1 MSIFIRPGGESM
13 MVGFMAS
20 RTGRWVRMLAGTG
33 MVVGGLASGSLKGN
47 LMAAVG
53 LVPLLAGAFD
63 LCLFGPLFGLPVK
76 GEAIRR
82 KVGLIGE
89 DSLLPHPPLPLTE
102 RPTLLH

>member
-1 MSIFIRPGGESM
+1 M

-20 RTGRWVRMLAGTG
+20 RTGRWTRMLVGASV
-33 MVVGGLASGSLKGN
+33 VVGGLATDTVKGKM
-47 LMAAVG
+47 MAALG

-63 LCLFGPLFGLPVK
+63 VCLFGPLFGLPLK

-89 DSLLPHPPLPLTE
+89 DSLLPHPPMPLTE

>member
-1 MSIFIRPGGESM
+1 MLVGAALVMGGLSSSS
-13 MVGFMAS
+13 GK
-20 RTGRWVRMLAGTG
+20 GTG
-33 MVVGGLASGSLKGN
+33 LAL
-47 LMAAVG
+47 VG

-63 LCLFGPLFGLPVK
+63 VCLFGPLFGLPLK

-89 DSLLPHPPLPLTE
+89 DSLLPHPPMAMTE

>member
-1 MSIFIRPGGESM
+1 M

-20 RTGRWVRMLAGTG
+20 RSGRWTRMLAGAG
-33 MVVGGLASGSLKGN
+33 MVVGGLASGSPKGTW
-47 LMAAVG
+47 MALAG

-63 LCLFGPLFGLPVK
+63 VCLFGPLFGLPVS

-89 DSLLPHPPLPLTE
+89 DSLLPHPPMPLTE
-102 RPTLLH
+102 RPALLH

>member
-1 MSIFIRPGGESM
+1 M

-20 RTGRWVRMLAGTG
+20 RTGRWTRMLVGASL
-33 MVVGGLASGSLKGN
+33 VVGGLSSDSVKGKV
-47 LMAAVG
+47 MALVG

-63 LCLFGPLFGLPVK
+63 VCLFGPLFGLPLK

-89 DSLLPHPPLPLTE
+89 DSLLPHPPMPLTE

>member
-1 MSIFIRPGGESM
+1 M

-20 RTGRWVRMLAGTG
+20 RTGRWSRMLAGSAL
-33 MVVGGLASGSLKGN
+33 VVGGLSSRSSKGKA
-47 LMAAVG
+47 MALVG

-63 LCLFGPLFGLPVK
+63 ICLLGPLFGLPMQ

-89 DSLLPHPPLPLTE
+89 DSLLPHPPMAMTE

>member
-1 MSIFIRPGGESM
+1 MM

-20 RTGRWVRMLAGTG
+20 RTGRWTRMLTG
-33 MVVGGLASGSLKGN
+33 ASLVVGGLSTGSIKGK
-47 LMAAVG
+47 LMALGG
-53 LVPLLAGAFD
+53 LVPLLTGAFD
-63 LCLFGPLFGLPVK
+63 VCLFGPLFGLPLK

-89 DSLLPHPPLPLTE
+89 DSLLPHPPMPLTE

>member
-1 MSIFIRPGGESM
+1 
-13 MVGFMAS
+13 MVVGA
-20 RTGRWVRMLAGTG
+20 G
-33 MVVGGLASGSLKGN
+33 MVVGGLVSGSARGRV
-47 LMAAVG
+47 MALAG

-63 LCLFGPLFGLPVK
+63 FCLFGPFFGLPIR

-89 DSLLPHPPLPLTE
+89 DSLLPHPPIPLAE

>member
-1 MSIFIRPGGESM
+1 

-20 RTGRWVRMLAGTG
+20 RTGRWTRMLAGASL
-33 MVVGGLASGSLKGN
+33 VAGGLSSESAKGRV
-47 LMAAVG
+47 LALVG

-63 LCLFGPLFGLPVK
+63 VCLLGPLFGLPLQ

-82 KVGLIGE
+82 KLGLLGE
-89 DSLLPHPPLPLTE
+89 DSLLPHPPVPLPE

>member
-1 MSIFIRPGGESM
+1 M
-13 MVGFMAS
+13 MVGFLAS
-20 RTGRWVRMLAGTG
+20 RTGRWTRMLAGASL
-33 MVVGGLASGSLKGN
+33 VVGGLSTDSVKGKM
-47 LMAAVG
+47 LALVG

-63 LCLFGPLFGLPVK
+63 VCLFGPFFGLPMK

-89 DSLLPHPPLPLTE
+89 DSLLPHPPMPMTE

>member
-1 MSIFIRPGGESM
+1 M

-20 RTGRWVRMLAGTG
+20 RTGRWTRMLAGASL
-33 MVVGGLASGSLKGN
+33 VVSGLASDSPKGR
-47 LMAAVG
+47 LLAVAG

-63 LCLFGPLFGLPVK
+63 LCLLGPLFGLPVK

>member
-1 MSIFIRPGGESM
+1 M

-20 RTGRWVRMLAGTG
+20 RTGRWTRMLVGASL
-33 MVVGGLASGSLKGN
+33 VVGGLSSDSVKGKV
-47 LMAAVG
+47 MALVG

-63 LCLFGPLFGLPVK
+63 VCLFGPFFGLPLK

-89 DSLLPHPPLPLTE
+89 DSLLPHPPMPLTD

>member
-1 MSIFIRPGGESM
+1 M

-20 RTGRWVRMLAGTG
+20 RTGRWTRMLVGASL
-33 MVVGGLASGSLKGN
+33 VVGGLATDSVKGKM
-47 LMAAVG
+47 LALVG

-63 LCLFGPLFGLPVK
+63 VCLFGPLFGLPLK

-89 DSLLPHPPLPLTE
+89 DSLLPHPPMPLTE

>member
-1 MSIFIRPGGESM
+1 M

-20 RTGRWVRMLAGTG
+20 RTGRWTRMLTGAGLV
-33 MVVGGLASGSLKGN
+33 MGGLAAGSPKGK
-47 LMAAVG
+47 LVALAG

-63 LCLFGPLFGLPVK
+63 LCLLGPLFGLPVR

-82 KVGLIGE
+82 EVGLIGE
-89 DSLLPHPPLPLTE
+89 DSLLPHPPLSMAE

>member
-1 MSIFIRPGGESM
+1 M

-20 RTGRWVRMLAGTG
+20 RTGRWTRMLVGASL
-33 MVVGGLASGSLKGN
+33 VVGGLSSDSVKGKV
-47 LMAAVG
+47 MALVG
-53 LVPLLAGAFD
+53 LVPLLAGAFGV
-63 LCLFGPLFGLPVK
+63 CLFGPLFGLPIK

-89 DSLLPHPPLPLTE
+89 DSLLPHPPMPLTE

>member
-1 MSIFIRPGGESM
+1 

-20 RTGRWVRMLAGTG
+20 RTGRWTRMVAGAALVVSGLGSGTG
-33 MVVGGLASGSLKGN
+33 RGKALAL
-47 LMAAVG
+47 VG

-63 LCLFGPLFGLPVK
+63 VCLFGPVFGLPLK

-89 DSLLPHPPLPLTE
+89 DSLLPHPPLPLSE

>member
-1 MSIFIRPGGESM
+1 MM

-20 RTGRWVRMLAGTG
+20 RTGRWTRMLAGASL
-33 MVVGGLASGSLKGN
+33 VVGGLSASSGRGRALA
-47 LMAAVG
+47 LVG

-63 LCLFGPLFGLPVK
+63 VCLFGPLFGLPLK

-89 DSLLPHPPLPLTE
+89 DSLLPHPPMPLTE

>member
-1 MSIFIRPGGESM
+1 M

-20 RTGRWVRMLAGTG
+20 RTGRWTRMLVGASL
-33 MVVGGLASGSLKGN
+33 VAGGLATDSVKGKM
-47 LMAAVG
+47 MAVVG

-63 LCLFGPLFGLPVK
+63 VCLFGPLFGLPLK

-89 DSLLPHPPLPLTE
+89 DSLLPHPPMPLSE

>member
-1 MSIFIRPGGESM
+1 M

-20 RTGRWVRMLAGTG
+20 RTGRWTRMLTGAG
-33 MVVGGLASGSLKGN
+33 MVVGGLAAGSPKGK
-47 LMAAVG
+47 LLAVAG
-53 LVPLLAGAFD
+53 LLPLLAGAFD

-89 DSLLPHPPLPLTE
+89 DSLLPHPPMSLSE

>member
-1 MSIFIRPGGESM
+1 M

-20 RTGRWVRMLAGTG
+20 RSGRWTRMLAGAG
-33 MVVGGLASGSLKGN
+33 MVVGGLASGSFKGKW
-47 LMAAVG
+47 MALAG

-63 LCLFGPLFGLPVK
+63 VCLFGPLVGLPVS

-89 DSLLPHPPLPLTE
+89 DSLLPHPPMAMTE

>member
-1 MSIFIRPGGESM
+1 M

-20 RTGRWVRMLAGTG
+20 RTGRWTRMLAGASL
-33 MVVGGLASGSLKGN
+33 VVGGLASGSVKGKM
-47 LMAAVG
+47 MAVVG
-53 LVPLLAGAFD
+53 LIPLFAGAFD
-63 LCLFGPLFGLPVK
+63 VCLFGPLVGLPLR

-89 DSLLPHPPLPLTE
+89 DSLLPHPPMPPTE

>member
-1 MSIFIRPGGESM
+1 M

-20 RTGRWVRMLAGTG
+20 RTGRWTRMLVGASL
-33 MVVGGLASGSLKGN
+33 VVGGLSSDSVKGRV
-47 LMAAVG
+47 MALVG

-63 LCLFGPLFGLPVK
+63 VCLFGPLVGLPIR

-89 DSLLPHPPLPLTE
+89 DSLLPHPPMPLTE

>member
-1 MSIFIRPGGESM
+1 M

-20 RTGRWVRMLAGTG
+20 RTGRWSRMLVGAALVMGG
-33 MVVGGLASGSLKGN
+33 MSSRSGKGAGLAL
-47 LMAAVG
+47 VG

-63 LCLFGPLFGLPVK
+63 VCLVGPLFGLPLK

-89 DSLLPHPPLPLTE
+89 DSLLPHPPMAMTE
-102 RPTLLH
+102 RPALLH